1 MTLTADPQSHWQTP
15 PAPIDVQ
22 YDSFRSPAVRIS
34 PNRQWFLELEQPS
47 LPDLSFITA
56 PTLHLAGL
64 ELNPKTWEPARAQGY
79 NGITVC
85 RLDPEDSQAPNLRRV
100 VALPAQAE
108 VRNLRWS
115 PQGHFL
121 AFTLTEETGV
131 SLWVLELATAQA
143 RQLTGPCLN
152 ATYGN
157 PCSWLS
163 EEQGLLCKMIPAD
176 HPEPPEAPTVPIGPQ
191 VEEHSGEASPSRTY
205 TNLLTD
211 AHDAV
216 LFEHYLTSVL
226 VQVRL
231 DGTQTPLTQPC
242 LIDEATPSPDG
253 QWILLETLSRPF
265 SYQVPLWRFPHRA
278 EILDLR
284 GQSQGIIADLPLNET
299 VLPQYDAVR
308 PGRRWVNWRG
318 DRPATIFWVE
328 ALDRGDPR
336 VEVPYRDAVY
346 QISAPFGP
354 MLPKPQL
361 LWQLEMRLQR
371 LRWGRESVAIGM
383 EAWYDSRQLRLW
395 KLDPSQPGGNPQL
408 LHQRDFQNAYQDPGE
423 LVTVPGPYGW
433 STLLFAPDGESVYL
447 DGYGASPAG
456 VYPFL
461 DRWNLATDEKERLW
475 QAEDPY
481 YESVRLLLDNEANR
495 FITARQSATE
505 PNNFY
510 CHDRRKQTIT
520 PLTNFTDPLPWYSGI
535 SRHVVRYTRADGL
548 PLSATLYL
556 PPGYTLEQ
564 GPLPTLLWVYPEEFR
579 SPDSAGQV
587 TTAEN
592 VFSRPWGGSILFLLT
607 QGYAILDNPSIPIL
621 GEVGEEPN
629 DTYGEQLLSSAH
641 AAVDFLVERGIA
653 AADRVAVGGH
663 SYGAFTVAN
672 LLAHSDRF
680 RAGIARSGAYNRTL
694 TPFGFQGEQ
703 RTYWEALETYTQM
716 SPFTVADRIKTPLLL
731 IHGGADSNPGTY
743 PLQSERLFE
752 AIKGLGGTVRW
763 VVLPGEG
770 HSYQSRQAVGHVLW
784 EMVTWLDRWVKVR
797 IGVQ

>member
-1 MTLTADPQSHWQTP
+1 MTATDSAPLHWQTP
-15 PAPIDVQ
+15 PTPIDEQ
-22 YDSFRSPAVRIS
+22 YDSPRSPIVRIS
-34 PNRQWFLELEQPS
+34 PNRQWFLELERPS
-47 LPDLSFITA
+47 LPDIRLIVA
-56 PTLHLAGL
+56 PILRLAGL

-79 NGITVC
+79 GKMTVC
-85 RLDPEDSQAPNLRRV
+85 SLDPEAAADPKARRTVVLPDQA
-100 VALPAQAE
+100 QI
-108 VRNLRWS
+108 RNLRWS
-115 PQGHFL
+115 PQGHYL
-121 AFTLTEETGV
+121 AFTLTEDTGV
-131 SLWVLELATAQA
+131 SLWVLELVTAQA
-143 RQLTGPCLN
+143 RKLTESCLN
-152 ATYGN
+152 GTYGN
-157 PCSWLS
+157 PCNWIS
-163 EEQGLLCKMIPAD
+163 EEQGLLCKMIPAN
-176 HPEPPEAPTVPIGPQ
+176 HPEPPAAPEIPIGPQ
-191 VEEHSGEASPSRTY
+191 VENHAGEASPSRTY
-205 TNLLTD
+205 TNLLTT
-211 AHDAV
+211 AHDAD
-216 LFEHYLTSVL
+216 LFAYYLTSVL
-226 VQVRL
+226 MQVGL
-231 DGTQTPLTQPC
+231 DGTQTPLTDPC

-278 EILDLR
+278 EVLDLK
-284 GQSQGIIADLPLNET
+284 GQSQGIVADLPLNET

-318 DRPATIFWVE
+318 DRPATLFWVE
-328 ALDRGDPR
+328 ALDQGDPR
-336 VEVPYRDAVY
+336 IEVPHRDAVY

-354 MLPKPQL
+354 ELPEPQL
-361 LWQLEMRLQR
+361 LWKLEMRLYR
-371 LRWGRESVAIGM
+371 LRWGRENLAIGM

-395 KLDPSQPGGNPQL
+395 KLDPTQTGGDPQL
-408 LHQRDFQNAYQDPGE
+408 LHQRDFQDAYQDPGE

-433 STLLFAPDGESVYL
+433 GTLLFAPDTESVYL
-447 DGYGASPAG
+447 EGYGASPKG

-461 DRWNLATDEKERLW
+461 DRWNLATDTKERLW

-481 YESVRLLLDNEANR
+481 YEAVRVILDPEANQ
-495 FITARQSATE
+495 FITARQSSTE

-510 CHDRRKQTIT
+510 RHDRRHQTLT
-520 PLTNFTDPLPWYSGI
+520 PLTQFRDPLPWYAGI
-535 SRHVVRYTRADGL
+535 TRHVVRYLRADGL
-548 PLSATLYL
+548 TLSATLYL
-556 PPGYTLEQ
+556 PPGYDPSQ

-579 SPDSAGQV
+579 SRDSAGQV

-592 VFSRPWGGSILFLLT
+592 AFSRPWGGSILFLLT

-621 GEVGEEPN
+621 GEEGEEPN

-653 AADRVAVGGH
+653 DPDRVAVGGH

-703 RTYWEALETYTQM
+703 RTYWEALETYTAM

-743 PLQSERLFE
+743 PIQSERLFE

-770 HSYQSRQAVGHVLW
+770 HDYRSRQAVGHVLW
-784 EMVTWLDRWVKVR
+784 EMVSWLDRYLK
-797 IGVQ
+797 G